1 LYRRNGGQ
9 TPLTK
14 KKAAK
19 IGALTGA
26 IGGVVCTLLTYAIAD
41 INSMAMTLNEM
52 GLNYGGDFIGLARDF
67 NFFVSCL
74 SLLLLPPIFSGFGA
88 LGGLIGANIFK
99 APSS

>member
-52 GLNYGGDFIGLARDF
+52 GLNYGGDFYKKV